1 MRSSH
6 VNNGLKRIILTVAA
20 FLLPVA
26 LVSAKQNIPHS
37 EGDVVSVSL
46 GDLHPTQ
53 ALIGRDQVLYKLANY
68 QKKPKNL
75 FDDVCE
81 ANGQKGIKDFDQN
94 SKPNKLDS
102 FTCLESIGRE
112 KSALKTVVIAP
123 NGQLYLTDGHH
134 TFTTFWAMP
143 NGGPDFPIHVLIA
156 KDYRNGEANLQS
168 GVSAQKKQMTEFWQQ
183 MQQDKNTWLFNVAGD
198 AITPQELPKQLDLK
212 QFQDSPMRSML
223 YFTKGVSWDKPD
235 VAVPF
240 LEFYWA
246 KALSLQLAENR
257 DDLTTESGFVA

>member
-1 MRSSH
+1 MMRSSH

-81 ANGQKGIKDFDQN
+81 ANGQYSGLID
-94 SKPNKLDS
+94 LD
-102 FTCLESIGRE
+102 TLIVDNTIINRGEYEYKTSI
-112 KSALKTVVIAP
+112 S
-123 NGQLYLTDGHH
+123 NLYER
-134 TFTTFWAMP
+134 
-143 NGGPDFPIHVLIA
+143 I
-156 KDYRNGEANLQS
+156 
-168 GVSAQKKQMTEFWQQ
+168 
-183 MQQDKNTWLFNVAGD
+183 
-198 AITPQELPKQLDLK
+198 
-212 QFQDSPMRSML
+212 
-223 YFTKGVSWDKPD
+223 
-235 VAVPF
+235 
-240 LEFYWA
+240 
-246 KALSLQLAENR
+246 
-257 DDLTTESGFVA
+257 